1 MHPQYTPAQVA
12 RFWMKV
18 ALEAAQSPGDC
29 WLWEAGTNNVG
40 YGRFAVTKHMLVS
53 AHRFSWELA
62 NGPIP
67 EGMCVL
73 HRCDVRAC
81 VNPAHLF
88 LGTRGDNNRDA
99 VSKGRQARGE
109 RHGIARLTA
118 EKARTIRTRY
128 AAGEGSMHDLAVE
141 YGVTDV
147 SVFNVVHRR
156 TWREA

>member
-1 MHPQYTPAQVA
+1 MQHQYTPAQVA

-29 WLWEAGTNNVG
+29 WLWEASTNGVG

-67 EGMCVL
+67 DGMSVL
-73 HRCDVRAC
+73 HRCDVRRC

-88 LGTRGDNNRDA
+88 LGTRADNARDM
-99 VSKGRQARGE
+99 VSKDRHAKGE

-118 EKARTIRTRY
+118 ADARTIRVYY
-128 AAGEGSMHDLAVE
+128 AAGGVSMHDLALR
-141 YGVTDV
+141 YGVSDV
-147 SVFNVVHRR
+147 TIFNVVNWK
-156 TWREA
+156 TWKRA